1 MTATLQTQFRIRSK
15 RNQPPQRLEVGIPT
29 EPVCRISVEQY
40 HDMIRAGILTSDDP
54 IELLEG
60 WLVRKMAKNPP
71 HVVACELLNAVLQLL
86 LASGWF
92 IKREAP
98 LSLLDSE
105 PEPDL
110 AIVRGR
116 SRDYSERHPTAKD
129 VGVVIEVADSSRD
142 RDLNLKKRIYAR
154 SGITEYWVVNLPS
167 EQIEVFSDPTSSA
180 KTPSYRSHRVYTAK
194 QKLTFVL
201 GGKKLGTL
209 LVADVLP

>member
-1 MTATLQTQFRIRSK
+1 ML
-15 RNQPPQRLEVGIPT
+15 
-29 EPVCRISVEQY
+29 
-40 HDMIRAGILTSDDP
+40 RAGILTSDDP

-60 WLVRKMAKNPP
+60 WLARKMSKNPA
-71 HVVACELLNAVLQLL
+71 HVVACELLSAALQVL
-86 LASGWF
+86 LAVGWF

-98 LSLLDSE
+98 LSLIDSE

-116 SRDYSERHPTAKD
+116 SRDYTEHHPAAKD

-154 SGITEYWVVNLPS
+154 SGVNEYWVVNLPAS
-167 EQIEVFSDPTSSA
+167 QIEVFSEPNNSV
-180 KTPSYRSHRVYTAK
+180 KTPSYRSHRVYSAK
-194 QKLTFVL
+194 QKLPLML
-201 GGKKLGTL
+201 GGKKVGTI

>member
-1 MTATLQTQFRIRSK
+1 MPATLQTQIRSK
-15 RNQPPQRLEVGIPT
+15 QNQPPQRLTVGIPT
-29 EPVCRISVEQY
+29 EPICRISVEQY
-40 HDMIRAGILTSDDP
+40 HDMIRVGILNSDDP

-71 HVVACELLNAVLQLL
+71 HVVACELLSAALQLL
-86 LASGWF
+86 LAAGWF

-116 SRDYSERHPTAKD
+116 SRDYSERHPTSKD
-129 VGVVIEVADSSRD
+129 VGIVIEVADSSRD
-142 RDLNLKKRIYAR
+142 RDLSLKKRIYAR
-154 SGITEYWVVNLPS
+154 SAITEYWVVNLPS
-167 EQIEVFSDPTSSA
+167 AQIEVFSEPNSSA

-194 QKLTFVL
+194 QKLPVVL
-201 GGKKLGTL
+201 SGKKLGTL